1 MKLSKEYTITNDFNN
16 DNLKQNAF
24 NSSLT
29 ESYPTPKKLYD
40 IKNDHAYWPE
50 DSEDYIWWDSEAK
63 SIDNYA
69 NSYKIKLSTKD
80 YLDLTTK
87 KGADYFKIGDRLGD
101 TELKE
106 LDIDELNKELHQ
118 PIFLIVSFKD
128 NKDIAYVVG
137 HEGRHRVFAL
147 MNAGI
152 KTIDV
157 QMKCNEYDTSFDKYN
172 PFDLKDFYLIGQYN
186 KNVKVNVK
194 NAIPMSWAKHKEI
207 RPNLTE
213 SSNTQLLYHGT
224 TLRNAINILNDNKL
238 QPFAKNYYNIMVSKK
253 PSISFTRDLN
263 FAKNMLLGDHPVIF
277 VLDKNKL
284 QNHYKLIP
292 VSDNKNNVTGPKVA
306 RFSENSKAEEICETP
321 ITDLNNYM
329 IKILCKST
337 DIDTIKK
344 FSDLPI
350 EPLSENLSE
359 SVNNDWKNNLF
370 RFLKTRFQANDS
382 PIKRSFLLPDGTF
395 IGTPDGKPHYYIDNS
410 IFNSFF
416 GYVGELD
423 YDNFSDEEKEIFRT
437 EFNLSDPEIFE
448 IYDHIKDV
456 EAGKLDGSPLLSLL
470 GCIRLNGDQENF
482 CEIPSKEDVNNL
494 TQAQYSKLE
503 DWLYDFAYDKNT
515 IEINIAGNYLNDID
529 RFAEY
534 DPKNPKYIISRIKLY
549 YTTQKLLENLLLEMN
564 RTQLIQKSKRSDNYK
579 DQSKGRNRWE
589 RRNKSKIATRV
600 DQYNKIDMNKFFKD
614 DELKVGI
621 NVKGETDDYV
631 VTIRYNGVLREIQD
645 QIKRNNNTLEF
656 KCVLIALQRVFN
668 SGNVFVSCSCLHPT
682 TKIKLLDGTLPTVE
696 ELKTRFDSGE
706 KLYTYSVDDNGDF
719 KPGIIENVWVTKT
732 TTDFIKITL
741 DNNKEIIT
749 TPEHLYMLRD
759 GTYMQASQL
768 KENDSLMPLYFNERN
783 GYETIKS
790 NTSYRYKS
798 TYKQVAQYF
807 KSNEISAAENRSK
820 PEDNMSYKVA
830 IHHKDFNKSNNNP
843 ENLKIMT
850 AKEHWLYHANLCGK
864 NKPITD
870 NMRRTSRENAKKR
883 NANPTEAMLQQRKK
897 FIEAGKLRNYDEDR
911 KKQQSEIMRKTMTDY
926 YNNISEDKLAEIK
939 TKRSIGHK
947 KAIENGCLKTE
958 KFKIA
963 ALNRGK
969 DMHTPERE
977 ALIKAGVIRYYSDP
991 KNREDHKR
999 KLLETKI
1006 LNMLKYLIDNHL
1018 ELTDDN
1024 YELVRRKNKN
1034 SYPRITK
1041 RFSNI
1046 NEAVSYFEL
1055 NHKVKK
1061 VEHLTLSETP
1071 VYDLS
1076 IKDFSNFLVDGGV
1089 ILHNCPDWKFRQS
1102 YHATRDGYNSGDPEI
1117 RASDI
1122 TNPGDTKGAGCKHVN
1137 LVLGNVDWLMKI
1149 CSVINNYIHYM
1160 KDHFERKYA
1169 DLIFPKLFGIP
1180 YQKAVQL
1187 NLLDTDDD
1195 LSNNPD
1201 EIKLSNQYGRDRTR
1215 FRSDVRINNMRNFGG
1230 SKKEKPDDPNQVKL
1244 DLGLTRNADNKE
1256 QAE

>member
-1 MKLSKEYTITNDFNN
+1 MKLSKEHTIANDFN
-16 DNLKQNAF
+16 DNIKKNAF
-24 NSSLT
+24 NLALT
-29 ESYPTPKKLYD
+29 ESYPIPKKLYD
-40 IKNDHAYWPE
+40 IKDDHAYWPE

-63 SIDNYA
+63 FIDNYA

-87 KGADYFKIGDRLGD
+87 GGADSFKVGNQLGGI
-101 TELKE
+101 ELKK

-128 NKDIAYVVG
+128 DKNIAYVTG
-137 HEGRHRVFAL
+137 HEGRHRAFAL

-157 QMKCNEYDTSFDKYN
+157 QMKCNEFDTSFDKYN
-172 PFDLKDFYLIGQYN
+172 PFDLTDFYLIGQYN
-186 KNVKVNVK
+186 KNIKVNVK

-253 PSISFTRDLN
+253 PSISFTRNLN

-292 VSDNKNNVTGPKVA
+292 VSDNKNNVNGPKVA

-321 ITDLNNYM
+321 ITDLNNYI

-423 YDNFSDEEKEIFRT
+423 YDNFSDEEKEIFKT
-437 EFNLSDPEIFE
+437 EFNLSDPEIIE

-494 TQAQYSKLE
+494 TQVQYSKLE

-534 DPKNPKYIISRIKLY
+534 DTKNPKYIISRIKLY

-589 RRNKSKIATRV
+589 RRNKSRIATRV

-668 SGNVFVSCSCLHPT
+668 SGNVFVSCSC
-682 TKIKLLDGTLPTVE
+682 
-696 ELKTRFDSGE
+696 
-706 KLYTYSVDDNGDF
+706 
-719 KPGIIENVWVTKT
+719 
-732 TTDFIKITL
+732 
-741 DNNKEIIT
+741 
-749 TPEHLYMLRD
+749 
-759 GTYMQASQL
+759 
-768 KENDSLMPLYFNERN
+768 
-783 GYETIKS
+783 
-790 NTSYRYKS
+790 
-798 TYKQVAQYF
+798 
-807 KSNEISAAENRSK
+807 
-820 PEDNMSYKVA
+820 
-830 IHHKDFNKSNNNP
+830 
-843 ENLKIMT
+843 
-850 AKEHWLYHANLCGK
+850 
-864 NKPITD
+864 
-870 NMRRTSRENAKKR
+870 
-883 NANPTEAMLQQRKK
+883 
-897 FIEAGKLRNYDEDR
+897 
-911 KKQQSEIMRKTMTDY
+911 
-926 YNNISEDKLAEIK
+926 
-939 TKRSIGHK
+939 
-947 KAIENGCLKTE
+947 
-958 KFKIA
+958 
-963 ALNRGK
+963 
-969 DMHTPERE
+969 
-977 ALIKAGVIRYYSDP
+977 
-991 KNREDHKR
+991 
-999 KLLETKI
+999 
-1006 LNMLKYLIDNHL
+1006 
-1018 ELTDDN
+1018 
-1024 YELVRRKNKN
+1024 
-1034 SYPRITK
+1034 
-1041 RFSNI
+1041 
-1046 NEAVSYFEL
+1046 
-1055 NHKVKK
+1055 
-1061 VEHLTLSETP
+1061 
-1071 VYDLS
+1071 
-1076 IKDFSNFLVDGGV
+1076 
-1089 ILHNCPDWKFRQS
+1089 PDWKYRQS
-1102 YHATRDGYNSGDPEI
+1102 YHATKDGYNSGDPEI

>member
-1 MKLSKEYTITNDFNN
+1 MKLLKEYTIANSFDV
-16 DNLKQNAF
+16 KQNAF
-24 NSSLT
+24 DQSVN

-40 IKNDHAYWPE
+40 IKDDHAYWPE

-69 NSYKIKLSTKD
+69 NSYKIKLSPKD

-101 TELKE
+101 TELKK
-106 LDIDELNKELHQ
+106 LDVDELNKELHQ

-128 NKDIAYVVG
+128 DKNIAYVVG
-137 HEGRHRVFAL
+137 HEGRHRAFAL
-147 MNAGI
+147 MNAGV

-157 QMKCNEYDTSFDKYN
+157 QMKCNEDDTSFDKYN
-172 PFDLKDFYLIGQYN
+172 PFDLTDFYLIGQYN
-186 KNVKVNVK
+186 KNIKVNVK

-207 RPNLTE
+207 RPSLKE

-224 TLRNAINILNDNKL
+224 TLRKALNILNDNELK
-238 QPFAKNYYNIMVSKK
+238 PFAKNYYNIMISKK
-253 PSISFTRDLN
+253 PSISFTRNLN

-284 QNHYKLIP
+284 ENNYKLIP
-292 VSDNKNNVTGPKVA
+292 VSDNKNNVNGPKFA

-321 ITDLNNYM
+321 ITNINNY
-329 IKILCKST
+329 IVKVLCKST
-337 DIDTIKK
+337 DIDTFKK
-344 FSDLPI
+344 FTDLPI

-359 SVNNDWKNNLF
+359 SINDNWKNNLF
-370 RFLKTRFQANDS
+370 RFLKTRFQATDS

-395 IGTPDGKPHYYIDNS
+395 IGTPNGKPHYYIDNS

-423 YDNFSDEEKEIFRT
+423 YDNFSDEEKEIFKT
-437 EFNLSDPEIFE
+437 EFNLSDSEIRE

-494 TQAQYSKLE
+494 TQVQYDKLE
-503 DWLYDFAYDKNT
+503 DWLYDFAYDKNN

-549 YTTQKLLENLLLEMN
+549 YTSQKLLENLLLEMN

-621 NVKGETDDYV
+621 NVKGETNDYV
-631 VTIRYNGVLREIQD
+631 VTIRYNGVLREIEE

-668 SGNVFVSCSCLHPT
+668 SGNVFVSCS
-682 TKIKLLDGTLPTVE
+682 
-696 ELKTRFDSGE
+696 
-706 KLYTYSVDDNGDF
+706 
-719 KPGIIENVWVTKT
+719 
-732 TTDFIKITL
+732 
-741 DNNKEIIT
+741 
-749 TPEHLYMLRD
+749 
-759 GTYMQASQL
+759 
-768 KENDSLMPLYFNERN
+768 
-783 GYETIKS
+783 
-790 NTSYRYKS
+790 
-798 TYKQVAQYF
+798 
-807 KSNEISAAENRSK
+807 
-820 PEDNMSYKVA
+820 
-830 IHHKDFNKSNNNP
+830 
-843 ENLKIMT
+843 
-850 AKEHWLYHANLCGK
+850 
-864 NKPITD
+864 
-870 NMRRTSRENAKKR
+870 
-883 NANPTEAMLQQRKK
+883 
-897 FIEAGKLRNYDEDR
+897 
-911 KKQQSEIMRKTMTDY
+911 
-926 YNNISEDKLAEIK
+926 
-939 TKRSIGHK
+939 
-947 KAIENGCLKTE
+947 
-958 KFKIA
+958 
-963 ALNRGK
+963 
-969 DMHTPERE
+969 
-977 ALIKAGVIRYYSDP
+977 
-991 KNREDHKR
+991 
-999 KLLETKI
+999 
-1006 LNMLKYLIDNHL
+1006 
-1018 ELTDDN
+1018 
-1024 YELVRRKNKN
+1024 
-1034 SYPRITK
+1034 
-1041 RFSNI
+1041 
-1046 NEAVSYFEL
+1046 
-1055 NHKVKK
+1055 
-1061 VEHLTLSETP
+1061 
-1071 VYDLS
+1071 
-1076 IKDFSNFLVDGGV
+1076 
-1089 ILHNCPDWKFRQS
+1089 CPDWKFRQS

>member
-1 MKLSKEYTITNDFNN
+1 MNLLKEYTIANDFNN
-16 DNLKQNAF
+16 NELSAGYIDEDGSIIYVDEYHGEESPYRDLGLPEFSSTHLDDVCVRIYKEPNKIQYDKLEYIIDRFLNTFDYCKIECSIHPLAQAYFYKIFSLYEGACEEADVIDEVVGNWDGYKLTQIIKNNIKKNAF
-24 NSSLT
+24 DPALN

-40 IKNDHAYWPE
+40 IKDDHAYWPE

-87 KGADYFKIGDRLGD
+87 GGADSFKVGDQLGGI
-101 TELKE
+101 ELKK

-128 NKDIAYVVG
+128 NNDIAYVVG

-147 MNAGI
+147 MNAGV

-157 QMKCNEYDTSFDKYN
+157 QMKCNENDTSFDKYN
-172 PFDLKDFYLIGQYN
+172 PFDLNDFYLIGQYN

-213 SSNTQLLYHGT
+213 SSNIQLLYHGT

-253 PSISFTRDLN
+253 PSISFTRNLN

-292 VSDNKNNVTGPKVA
+292 VSDNKNNVNGPKFA

-321 ITDLNNYM
+321 ITDLNNYI

-337 DIDTIKK
+337 DIDIFKK
-344 FSDLPI
+344 FTDLPV

-359 SVNNDWKNNLF
+359 SINDNWKNNLF

-423 YDNFSDEEKEIFRT
+423 YDNFSDEEKEIFKT
-437 EFNLSDPEIFE
+437 EFNLSDSEIIE
-448 IYDHIKDV
+448 IYDRIKDV

-482 CEIPSKEDVNNL
+482 CEIPSKEDINNL
-494 TQAQYSKLE
+494 TPVQYDKLE
-503 DWLYDFAYDKNT
+503 DWLYDFAYDKNN

-534 DPKNPKYIISRIKLY
+534 DPKNTKYIISRIKLY
-549 YTTQKLLENLLLEMN
+549 YTSQKLLENLLLEMN

-668 SGNVFVSCSCLHPT
+668 SGNVFVSCSC
-682 TKIKLLDGTLPTVE
+682 
-696 ELKTRFDSGE
+696 
-706 KLYTYSVDDNGDF
+706 
-719 KPGIIENVWVTKT
+719 
-732 TTDFIKITL
+732 
-741 DNNKEIIT
+741 
-749 TPEHLYMLRD
+749 
-759 GTYMQASQL
+759 
-768 KENDSLMPLYFNERN
+768 
-783 GYETIKS
+783 
-790 NTSYRYKS
+790 
-798 TYKQVAQYF
+798 
-807 KSNEISAAENRSK
+807 
-820 PEDNMSYKVA
+820 
-830 IHHKDFNKSNNNP
+830 
-843 ENLKIMT
+843 
-850 AKEHWLYHANLCGK
+850 
-864 NKPITD
+864 
-870 NMRRTSRENAKKR
+870 
-883 NANPTEAMLQQRKK
+883 
-897 FIEAGKLRNYDEDR
+897 
-911 KKQQSEIMRKTMTDY
+911 
-926 YNNISEDKLAEIK
+926 
-939 TKRSIGHK
+939 
-947 KAIENGCLKTE
+947 
-958 KFKIA
+958 
-963 ALNRGK
+963 
-969 DMHTPERE
+969 
-977 ALIKAGVIRYYSDP
+977 
-991 KNREDHKR
+991 
-999 KLLETKI
+999 
-1006 LNMLKYLIDNHL
+1006 
-1018 ELTDDN
+1018 
-1024 YELVRRKNKN
+1024 
-1034 SYPRITK
+1034 
-1041 RFSNI
+1041 
-1046 NEAVSYFEL
+1046 
-1055 NHKVKK
+1055 
-1061 VEHLTLSETP
+1061 
-1071 VYDLS
+1071 
-1076 IKDFSNFLVDGGV
+1076 
-1089 ILHNCPDWKFRQS
+1089 PDWKFRQQ

-1117 RASDI
+1117 RASNI